1 MFMKCKFRKLQ
12 LLGSP
17 SSDNRFQI
25 PAQQNDRVVEYF
37 QNVLKRKQNFD
48 FFEMYFQIFHFFK
61 QQISEKIQG
70 DQSFMPD
77 ISTVS
82 QYHGYI
88 IRENFYFVLKLVRTK
103 FEANRINISDGVSK
117 SFENLM
123 LNPLT
128 AVLKAFPPLFRHSS
142 WRCFMVAALPNMSQ
156 LIIWVMSPIRET
168 ISPRWIHVQ

>member
-1 MFMKCKFRKLQ
+1 
-12 LLGSP
+12 
-17 SSDNRFQI
+17 
-25 PAQQNDRVVEYF
+25 
-37 QNVLKRKQNFD
+37 
-48 FFEMYFQIFHFFK
+48 MYFQIFHFFK

-77 ISTVS
+77 ISTIS

-103 FEANRINISDGVSK
+103 FEAKRINISDGVSK

-128 AVLKAFPPLFRHSS
+128 P
-142 WRCFMVAALPNMSQ
+142 AAHVSTPGAWCTPAHGGSTKG
-156 LIIWVMSPIRET
+156 IR
-168 ISPRWIHVQ
+168 